1 MNLTKRFS
9 QIAAA
14 ALLAMGGGASAA
26 SYAAEVDGIVF
37 TDASIAVSES
47 PAFARWDLSCL
58 KETGETLCS
67 TGSVASAKP
76 LAEGLH
82 ERNTMGYGR
91 MTW

>member
-14 ALLAMGGGASAA
+14 ALLVMGVAVSAA

-37 TDASIAVSES
+37 TDASIAVPDS
-47 PAFARWDLSCL
+47 PAFARWELLCL
-58 KETGETLCS
+58 KESGETLCS

-82 ERNTMGYGR
+82 EWNTMGYGR